1 MQRMT
6 TQELVDAGTLDL
18 GTTDWVLVDQARVD
32 GFAEVTE
39 DRQWI
44 HVDPERARTGPFGT
58 TIAHGYLTLSMVS
71 PFLLDLVVVT
81 DATSAINYG
90 LGRVRFPAPVPVG
103 SRIRGHGL
111 LVDATPIDAGT
122 QTTIRMTIECDA
134 CSKPAAV
141 ADVLTRFLRTSA

>member
-6 TQELVDAGTLDL
+6 TQELVDVGTVDL
-18 GTTDWVLVDQARVD
+18 GTTDWVLVDQPRID
-32 GFAEVTE
+32 GFAEVTG

-44 HVDPERARTGPFGT
+44 HVDPEQAQSGPFGT

-71 PFLLDLVVVT
+71 PFLLDLIVVP

-90 LGRVRFPAPVPVG
+90 LERVRFPAPVPVG

-111 LVDATPIDAGT
+111 LVDAAPLETGT
-122 QTTIRMTIECDA
+122 QTKIRVTIECDA

-141 ADVLTRFLRTSA
+141 AEVLTRFVRTA